1 MFFESDFYKIMRRAK
16 LGYNFVP
23 NWGTTDVVLSNT
35 RYCNHALASVY
46 PSNNCVSI
54 RYHIKPM
61 TNAGHVERNA
71 EAIHLKKVI
80 EKVFKVTQLYD
91 CDDTCYCID
100 EPIDTGLELYKE
112 ILEEEKSYRE
122 ENEKLIEKLGVNNSV
137 GFKLHREV

>member
-1 MFFESDFYKIMRRAK
+1 MFESDFCKIMKRAK
-16 LGYNFVP
+16 LGYNFVS
-23 NWGTTDVVLSNT
+23 NWGITEIVLSDT
-35 RYCNHALASVY
+35 RYCGEALASVY
-46 PSNNCVSI
+46 PSNHCVSI

-80 EKVFKVTQLYD
+80 EKLFKVTRLYD

-122 ENEKLIEKLGVNNSV
+122 QNEKLIEKLGINNSV